1 MIITHPTHHPNTP
14 LPPAQTS
21 KPRDFASQIQLN
33 MDNCWG
39 TVRALVDVVFA
50 MDEGKYLLVKV
61 RGWVCR
67 CGCVRGG
74 DQQAQLPTNKM
85 QTC

>member
-1 MIITHPTHHPNTP
+1 
-14 LPPAQTS
+14 
-21 KPRDFASQIQLN
+21 